1 MKPRSIF
8 RRLVGLET
16 EYAIRHRPLAARR
29 GPPPSRY
36 QLYLAMITALRQRV
50 LAVDAHHFKQGVF
63 TANGGAVWFERVQYA
78 GGHGLIEGATPEC
91 RSPREVLIYQRAQD
105 HLLRESTIGSHV
117 LGEFALLKND
127 RDSRDNVYGAQEN
140 YEASVA
146 EGWRLA
152 AWRTGL
158 VLLAPLMLVSWLGL
172 LLQIVSLIVYL
183 AFAGVLYLFLRAFLD
198 GDRRRRA
205 LLLLLGEMAVE
216 GDETASPLPLWL
228 ELVFL
233 QITRLVTGPL
243 AIGLWLLVRATAFV
257 PYRRVLTPFLAS
269 RAVIGGAGMIDTEG
283 RFHLADKAE
292 AVNCL
297 TGFGGFLDDRP
308 LFSFGHF
315 FKAMAFQA
323 WASVSDY
330 LSLFK
335 RKQRLQ
341 ICLGDSNM
349 CEEAEY
355 LRVGVTMLILDVIES
370 GAFPPAPQLRRA
382 IGAIRQISRD
392 PSLTARVQLSGGR
405 EWTALQFQ
413 RYYLNGV
420 RQFLDGRPDAPEE
433 AHDIFRRWEEILDTL
448 EDAIAGCS
456 LTDGDFASPREI
468 ASEDDPLAVS
478 RRDEETMDLDDPL
491 AMLVGRLDW
500 VTKRF
505 LLAEAGR
512 GAPWEARKKI
522 DLRYHELSASGY
534 FAQLAEAGQAV
545 RIVTEE
551 ELERAVRNPP
561 SGTPASARGR
571 YIREFAE
578 GSLPLRVNWNS
589 IIIGRGLKA
598 KIVDLARF
606 GGDEE

>member
-1 MKPRSIF
+1 
-8 RRLVGLET
+8 
-16 EYAIRHRPLAARR
+16 
-29 GPPPSRY
+29 
-36 QLYLAMITALRQRV
+36 MIAALRQRV

-91 RSPREVLIYQRAQD
+91 RTPRQVLTYQRAQD
-105 HLLRESTIGSHV
+105 HLLRESTIGSQI

-140 YEASVA
+140 YEAQVA

-152 AWRTGL
+152 ALRIGL
-158 VLLAPLMLVSWLGL
+158 VLLAPLMAVSWIGL
-172 LLQIVSLIVYL
+172 LLQIAGLIVYL
-183 AFAGVLYLFLRAFLD
+183 AFAGVAYLLLRGFLKPE
-198 GDRRRRA
+198 GRRRT

-233 QITRLVTGPL
+233 QVTRLVTGPL
-243 AIGLWLLVRATAFV
+243 AIGLWILVRATAFV
-257 PYRRVLTPFLAS
+257 HHRQILTPFLAS
-269 RAVIGGAGMIDTEG
+269 RAVIGGAGMIDSDG

-323 WASVSDY
+323 WASASDY
-330 LSLFK
+330 ISLFK
-335 RKQRLQ
+335 RRQRLQ

-355 LRVGVTMLILDVIES
+355 LRIGVTMLLLDAIES
-370 GAFPPAPQLRRA
+370 NSLPPPPRLRRP
-382 IGAIRQISRD
+382 IQAIRQISGD
-392 PSLTARVQLSGGR
+392 PTLTARVRLSGGR
-405 EWTALQFQ
+405 EWTALQLQ
-413 RYYLNGV
+413 RYYLNAV
-420 RQFLDGRPDAPEE
+420 RQFVDSRPDAPEE
-433 AHDIFRRWEEILDTL
+433 ALDIFRRWEEVLDTL
-448 EDAIAGCS
+448 EEAVEYSSYRKDTSSA
-456 LTDGDFASPREI
+456 REG
-468 ASEDDPLAVS
+468 ARDVDDSLAVS
-478 RRDEETMDLDDPL
+478 RDDRDDAPSPL
-491 AMLVGRLDW
+491 ATLIGRLDW
-500 VTKRF
+500 VTKKF
-505 LLAEAGR
+505 LLEEAGE

-534 FAQLAEAGQAV
+534 FSQLAEAGQAV
-545 RIVTEE
+545 RIITDE

-606 GGDEE
+606 GGDGE